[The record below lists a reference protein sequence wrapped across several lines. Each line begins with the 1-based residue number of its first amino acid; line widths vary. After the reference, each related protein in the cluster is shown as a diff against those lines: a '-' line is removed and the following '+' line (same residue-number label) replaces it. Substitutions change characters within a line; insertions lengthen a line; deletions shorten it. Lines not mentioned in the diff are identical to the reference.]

1 MLKDKPACGMASC
14 LQLLKN
20 KMNIKFLQII
30 IFIFFFLPACQQDK
44 DHSGPT
50 SKVHHVVVCWLN
62 GPGNEEARQ
71 KVIEVSRGFSAIP
84 GVIDV
89 RAGSVIQ
96 SEREIVDSSFDAA
109 IYLTFENEQKLF
121 EYLNHP
127 IHKKAVK
134 KLSNHSSGRLLFMTL
149 LNKQH
154 LLELKIIIEIY

>member
-1 MLKDKPACGMASC
+1 
-14 LQLLKN
+14 
-20 KMNIKFLQII
+20 MNIKFLQII

-127 IHKKAVK
+127 IHKKAVEK
-134 KLSNHSSGRLLFMTL
+134 TL
-149 LNKQH
+149 KPLVRKVVVYDF
-154 LLELKIIIEIY
+154 IE

>member
-1 MLKDKPACGMASC
+1 
-14 LQLLKN
+14 
-20 KMNIKFLQII
+20 MNIKFLQII
-30 IFIFFFLPACQQDK
+30 ILSYFSSGQQDK

-71 KVIEVSRGFSAIP
+71 KVIEVSRRFSAIP
-84 GVIDV
+84 DVIDV